1 MRLVCGEG
9 TYARCY
15 LSTHPCRHPE
25 ASSRPTF
32 SDLVTSFDQPDSKLL
47 TCPSD
52 VDPPEAVVLGAP
64 LEKGENLY
72 RDLQNK
78 YQDLCNHYVL

>member
-1 MRLVCGEG
+1 MLSH
-9 TYARCY
+9 

-64 LEKGENLY
+64 LEMGENLY
-72 RDLQNK
+72 RDLQKSYNYK
-78 YQDLCNHYVL
+78 SKKNESSDPDYF

>member
-1 MRLVCGEG
+1 MKVRTHTVACLTCL
-9 TYARCY
+9 Y
-15 LSTHPCRHPE
+15 THPCRHPE

-52 VDPPEAVVLGAP
+52 VDPVVLGAP

>member
-1 MRLVCGEG
+1 MQDGFVWA
-9 TYARCY
+9 TVH
-15 LSTHPCRHPE
+15 LSTYPRRHPE